1 MKLALSSILFFA
13 ALAGPAQ
20 TNPPAATNHVT
31 IAASSPVPAAN
42 TGTNYG
48 LALAQRVEDMRAT
61 CIQNRRL
68 LCGKIL
74 KVLPDGLVID
84 SGYTNLMR
92 EPLNKSWLIPGT
104 VVAERATNLVE
115 ANQPDAICLGLVFLT
130 DLPKSPGAKPRLYDY
145 VNVEG
150 FPMGQYTYT
159 SVGDLRRT
167 VRKFTTKLANS
178 VRWNFEQSVNSRTP
192 AQ

>member
-1 MKLALSSILFFA
+1 MLCFA
-13 ALAGPAQ
+13 ALTGPAQ
-20 TNPPAATNHVT
+20 TNPPAATNHFA
-31 IAASSPVPAAN
+31 IAATSPVPASNAD
-42 TGTNYG
+42 TNYG

-61 CIQNRRL
+61 CIQNRRI

-178 VRWNFEQSVNSRTP
+178 VRWNFEQSVNPTAP
-192 AQ
+192 PQ